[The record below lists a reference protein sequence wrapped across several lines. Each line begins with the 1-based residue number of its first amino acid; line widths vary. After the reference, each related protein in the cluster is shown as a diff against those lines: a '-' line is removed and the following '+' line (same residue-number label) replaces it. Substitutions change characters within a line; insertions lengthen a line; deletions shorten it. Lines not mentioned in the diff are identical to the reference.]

1 MFHNIKICNIK
12 WFRNVILYRREN
24 QETRKLTLL
33 LKESKIVFGFH
44 QAQSNAIFDA
54 IIKKKNISRGH
65 SLL

>member
-1 MFHNIKICNIK
+1 ML
-12 WFRNVILYRREN
+12 ILYRREN